1 MAILNSK
8 KKEPKDTPLLWIG
21 WCILFVYTSLTFG
34 DDNLINIQ
42 TPTASDNLDLTVEQ
56 RGFDQEVYFSIGGA
70 DNTIDILQ
78 TGANNTVK
86 WTDTWGSGYSWGG
99 DLDGTDNVIT
109 IKQNTTTG
117 NSPTNNYFGFH
128 IQGNNNTVKFGQ
140 GFHVSDTGNFTIDN
154 DEYGGLYM
162 RLDIHGDYNSYIG
175 TQRNDDSG
183 DTTQA
188 YINIYSDYNDIYTQ
202 QRQGDHYLSLT
213 TNSDY
218 NEAWITQKGEGDHQ
232 ATITLGGTYGT
243 DLYLMQQ
250 SNTQQSYTLTQTC
263 YTVGGC
269 SVSVTQGN

>member
-1 MAILNSK
+1 MKLLYTFFILSVLYMHASN
-8 KKEPKDTPLLWIG
+8 
-21 WCILFVYTSLTFG
+21 VYA
-34 DDNLINIQ
+34 DDNEINIS
-42 TPTASDNLDLTVEQ
+42 TPTASNNLDLTLEQ
-56 RGFDQEVYFSIGGA
+56 RGYNQEIYFSIGGA

-78 TGANNTVK
+78 TGTNNTVK

-128 IQGNNNTVKFGQ
+128 IQGNNNTVNFGQ
-140 GFHVSDTGNFTIDN
+140 GWYVNDTATTWSIDN
-154 DEYGGLYM
+154 DDYGGLYM
-162 RLDIHGDYNSYIG
+162 RLDIHGDYNTYTG

-183 DTTQA
+183 DTAQA
-188 YINIYSDYNDIYTQ
+188 YINLYSDYNDVYTQ

-213 TNSDY
+213 TYNDY

-232 ATITLGGTYGT
+232 ATITLNGTYGT
-243 DLYLMQQ
+243 NLYLMQQ
-250 SNTQQSYTLTQTC
+250 SSTQQSYTLSQDC
-263 YTVGGC
+263 QTVGGC